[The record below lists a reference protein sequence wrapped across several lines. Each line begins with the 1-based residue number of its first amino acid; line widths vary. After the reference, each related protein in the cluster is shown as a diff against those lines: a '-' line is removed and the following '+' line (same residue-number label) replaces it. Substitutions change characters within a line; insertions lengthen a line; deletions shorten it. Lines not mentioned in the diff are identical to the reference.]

1 MLKAV
6 EMRYANRFIGM
17 NKKKK
22 CIYVYI
28 FKEVNGENKTTQT
41 KKREK
46 RKKRKSW
53 ILIIPNYLECEG
65 IDFEKTLKYS
75 GYFIYY

>member
-41 KKREK
+41 KGK
-46 RKKRKSW
+46 RKKRRKS
-53 ILIIPNYLECEG
+53 
-65 IDFEKTLKYS
+65 
-75 GYFIYY
+75 

>member
-41 KKREK
+41 EKKERKEK
-46 RKKRKSW
+46 EK
-53 ILIIPNYLECEG
+53 L
-65 IDFEKTLKYS
+65 DFYYS
-75 GYFIYY
+75 